1 MCGIIQILF
10 PSVHAFITPILCVA
24 CLKFRAH
31 VFQVENHDT
40 VEMGGTAEVKWIS
53 HLLDLSPDWL
63 KQALTQKVTVSDP
76 FKTSYSITWF

>member
-1 MCGIIQILF
+1 MRGIIQILF
-10 PSVHAFITPILCVA
+10 SSIHAFITLILCVT

-63 KQALTQKVTVSDP
+63 KQALTQKVTVSHTLKK
-76 FKTSYSITWF
+76 FIFNNIV